1 MSERS
6 AGTPEV
12 QLQATLRSP
21 FSPVTPR
28 KEPGS
33 KDSGSQH
40 GVHSTSPCE
49 VLAQL
54 TASSPPVPPEP
65 D

>member
-6 AGTPEV
+6 AGVPEV
-12 QLQATLRSP
+12 QLQATLSSP
-21 FSPVTPR
+21 FSPVTPC

-40 GVHSTSPCE
+40 SVHSTSP
-49 VLAQL
+49 
-54 TASSPPVPPEP
+54 
-65 D
+65 